1 MQLDAAVED
10 TVSPPREARSSDLTQ
25 STVPLPYM
33 ITVIG
38 TVVVIAFFVFSIKS
52 DVQLINLRLE
62 YEAKMRVSDKESVE
76 QQFKALEAKIEA
88 AGLRNAAMAFSTQ
101 LSDEKTKGRK

>member
-1 MQLDAAVED
+1 
-10 TVSPPREARSSDLTQ
+10 
-25 STVPLPYM
+25 M

-62 YEAKMRVSDKESVE
+62 YESKMRVADKESVE

-88 AGLRNAAMAFSTQ
+88 AGLRNTAMAFSTQ
-101 LSDEKTKGRK
+101 LADEKSKGRK